1 MKKMDDHSKQV
12 LNLYEI
18 HDVEQ
23 KEKAKKNRTLPTILM
38 LIGILFIVGGFFYK
52 DIIQFLSNKNNETK
66 KEETVVDND
75 KLKCNYKKDD
85 ATLGI
90 TYTYNNSYTFK
101 DKLLKSSETVITISP
116 LPNSDIAADNIKVL
130 SGKYLDVLTSLN
142 ATNGID
148 TSNTL
153 KNNILTIKYSVDY
166 TQADLTKVPKNDKIV
181 IDHTLDESYASVK
194 RKNQESNY
202 LCQ

>member
-1 MKKMDDHSKQV
+1 M
-12 LNLYEI
+12 
-18 HDVEQ
+18 
-23 KEKAKKNRTLPTILM
+23 
-38 LIGILFIVGGFFYK
+38 
-52 DIIQFLSNKNNETK
+52 
-66 KEETVVDND
+66 
-75 KLKCNYKKDD
+75 
-85 ATLGI
+85 
-90 TYTYNNSYTFK
+90 
-101 DKLLKSSETVITISP
+101 
-116 LPNSDIAADNIKVL
+116 L

-148 TSNTL
+148 TSNSL

-181 IDHTLDESYASVK
+181 IDHTLDEPYASVK

>member
-1 MKKMDDHSKQV
+1 M
-12 LNLYEI
+12 
-18 HDVEQ
+18 
-23 KEKAKKNRTLPTILM
+23 ILM
-38 LIGILFIVGGFFYK
+38 LIGILFIAGGFSYK
-52 DIIQFLSNKNNETK
+52 DIVQFLSNKNNETK
-66 KEETVVDND
+66 KEETVIDND

-130 SGKYLDVLTSLN
+130 SGKYSDVLTSLN